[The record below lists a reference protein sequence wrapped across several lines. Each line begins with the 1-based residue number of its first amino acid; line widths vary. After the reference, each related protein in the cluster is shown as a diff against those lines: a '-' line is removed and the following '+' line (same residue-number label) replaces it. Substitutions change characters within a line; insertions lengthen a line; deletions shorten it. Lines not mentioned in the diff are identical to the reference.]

1 MNLVVMVMLLKPLL
15 PDVGTF
21 PAKTLLYYR
30 ECDIALIVVR

>member
-21 PAKTLLYYR
+21 PAKPYSLQGM
-30 ECDIALIVVR
+30 

>member
-21 PAKTLLYYR
+21 PAKTLFFAGNV
-30 ECDIALIVVR
+30 I